1 MCEILRLLKDF
12 GQYQNPRNGLDA
24 RAKSIDR
31 VYTSEKRSPF
41 VSTTIFKPGKFKFRK
56 LILRFQIKSFD
67 SSINWLDVR
76 HREEDSRNVC

>member
-24 RAKSIDR
+24 RTQNIDR

-41 VSTTIFKPGKFKFRK
+41 VSTTILKTGKLKFRK
-56 LILRFQIKSFD
+56 LTLRFQIKSLD
-67 SSINWLDVR
+67 SSIRRMGVR
-76 HREEDSRNVC
+76 HREVSRNVY